1 MNKREEKPGRTKNT
15 SSVGPGVVQDDQI
28 IDLVNELI
36 REGIKREASDIHLE
50 PVDEGL
56 CIRLRID
63 GMLYPIQN
71 YPRET
76 MFPIISRLK
85 IMAGMDI
92 AEKRLPQDGTI
103 YLNED
108 QKEINIRASTL
119 PVIYGEKMVLRIL
132 NPMGLLMDLDTL
144 GFNGPNKAQYMH
156 FLSHAW
162 GMILVTGPTGCGKT
176 TTLYST
182 LRHISNS
189 QINTITVEDPVEY
202 RLEHV
207 NQVQVNTKTGLT
219 FARALRTVLRQDPN
233 IIMVGEIR
241 DMETAEIAA
250 RAALTGHLVFSTL
263 HTSDAPRAVTRLLDM
278 GVEPYMLNSSLVG
291 VVSQR
296 LIRLNCPHCR
306 EIEIPAQ
313 CELSLYRKTCGEGTA
328 PAFSRGRGCD
338 RCNQTGFKGRTA
350 IHEVMAIDDTMRS
363 LIHQS
368 HSVQEI
374 RNYAMAGGMK
384 PLLQDGLERAARGE
398 TTLQE
403 VIRET
408 YYAF

>member
-1 MNKREEKPGRTKNT
+1 MRKREEDAGRRKGTGA
-15 SSVGPGVVQDDQI
+15 SGPGVAQEDRI
-28 IDLVNELI
+28 IEVVNELLQ
-36 REGIKREASDIHLE
+36 EGITRSASDIHLE
-50 PVDEGL
+50 PVEEGL
-56 CIRLRID
+56 SVRLRID
-63 GMLYPIQN
+63 GMLYPLRQF
-71 YPRET
+71 PRE
-76 MFPIISRLK
+76 MMPLIISRLK

-103 YLNED
+103 YLDGE
-108 QKEINIRASTL
+108 QREINIRASTL
-119 PVIYGEKMVLRIL
+119 PVIYGEKIVLRIL
-132 NPMGLLMDLDTL
+132 NPAGLIMALDAL
-144 GFNGPNKAQYMH
+144 GFNDQNKNRYMN
-156 FLSHAW
+156 FLEHAW

-182 LRHISNS
+182 LRYISNQ

-202 RLEHV
+202 RLENV

-233 IIMVGEIR
+233 VIMVGEIR
-241 DMETAEIAA
+241 DTETAEIAA

-296 LIRLNCPHCR
+296 LIRLNCRNCLER
-306 EIEIPAQ
+306 EIPAPAAM
-313 CELSLYRKTCGEGTA
+313 SLYRESCGDGEI
-328 PAFSRGRGCD
+328 PVFFRGRGCEH
-338 RCNQTGFKGRTA
+338 CNQTGFKGRTA
-350 IHEVMAIDDTMRS
+350 IHELMPIDDNIRGLIQESRS
-363 LIHQS
+363 G
-368 HSVQEI
+368 QEL
-374 RNYAMAGGMK
+374 RSYAVSRGMK
-384 PLLQDGLERAARGE
+384 TLLQDGMERAARGE

-408 YYAF
+408 YYAI